1 MQNTTEMKNTWEG
14 IDRINDTEKWI
25 SKLEDRVLE
34 ITEAEQIKEWKMMA
48 I

>member
-1 MQNTTEMKNTWEG
+1 MQNTIEMKNTWEG
-14 IDRINDTEKWI
+14 INRINDTEKWI

-34 ITEAEQIKEWKMMA
+34 IIEAEQKKEWKMRA